1 MRCRP
6 QSIHEYAL
14 SRLRSEGY
22 VLGVASN
29 AVRKTVDLM
38 LQRANL
44 RQYLDFVLSNQ
55 DVGRPKPD
63 PEIYRTAML
72 RAGVDADEC
81 VVVEDNHHGIESAT
95 RAGAH
100 VLRVSSVSEVQY
112 ARIRSFIDELE
123 RQVTPELSCATSNA
137 A

>member
-1 MRCRP
+1 
-6 QSIHEYAL
+6 
-14 SRLRSEGY
+14 LRSEGY

-38 LQRANL
+38 MERANL

-55 DVGRPKPD
+55 DVSKPKPD
-63 PEIYRTAML
+63 PEIYLSAMA
-72 RAGVDADEC
+72 RAGVTPKEC
-81 VVVEDNHHGIESAT
+81 VVVEDNQHGIEAAS

-100 VLRVSSVSEVQY
+100 VLRVTSVSEVHY
-112 ARIRSFIDELE
+112 SRIRTFIDSLE
-123 RQVTPELSCATSNA
+123 QATGQVFRLVMENA